1 MRETE
6 KDGERKV
13 DIERE
18 KETKNERVK
27 YMILLRQ
34 CDYVDRHT

>member
-6 KDGERKV
+6 KDGERKI

-27 YMILLRQ
+27 THINLTVLKKAILFF
-34 CDYVDRHT
+34 